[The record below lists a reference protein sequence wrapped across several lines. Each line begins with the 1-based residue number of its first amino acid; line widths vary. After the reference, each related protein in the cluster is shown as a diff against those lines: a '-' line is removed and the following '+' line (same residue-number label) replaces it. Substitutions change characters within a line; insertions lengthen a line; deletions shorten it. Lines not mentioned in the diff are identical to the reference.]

1 LRLSAAGRLLAVW
14 ERTAELST
22 FAFTVHPL
30 TARDVA
36 RKYKL
41 AAWLPDPVV
50 EWSLRF
56 VPPKQVS
63 HITGVRSATGAEV
76 DGYFIACPLTAR
88 QLAEGDPNRAIAK
101 IIEGGRAA
109 QALGAKILGL
119 GAFTSI
125 VGDAGIT
132 IARELDI
139 AVTTGNSYTV
149 ATAMEAAVA
158 AAEMLGHTP
167 RECSVAILGAT
178 GSIGKVAAKM
188 LAPQVAEVVLNA
200 RTGEKLAQL
209 AEEIG
214 DPGCVVRTE
223 TDVAAALR
231 GCQIVIA
238 VTSSLETVV
247 EPEMLAVGAVVC
259 DVARPRDVSK
269 RVAEM
274 RDDVLVIEGGAVAV
288 PGDVEF
294 NFNFGFPPKEAYAC
308 MAETMILALEGK
320 FEDYSLG
327 RDIRIEQVQEIAALG
342 RKHGFKL
349 AGFRSFER
357 RVDAQTIQ
365 RIRERMADASVAT

>member
-1 LRLSAAGRLLAVW
+1 M
-14 ERTAELST
+14 ST

-36 RKYKL
+36 RKYKF
-41 AAWLPDPVV
+41 AAWLPDAAV
-50 EWSLRF
+50 EWGLRF
-56 VPPKQVS
+56 VPAKQVS
-63 HITGVRSATGAEV
+63 HITGVRSAVGAEV
-76 DGYFIACPLTAR
+76 DGYFIACPFTAR
-88 QLAEGDPNRAIAK
+88 QLAEGNPDRAIAK

-109 QALGAKILGL
+109 ERLGARILGL

-149 ATAMEAAVA
+149 ATALEASVTA
-158 AAEMLGHTP
+158 AGLLGHDP
-167 RECSVAILGAT
+167 AECSVAILGAT

-188 LAPQVAEVVLNA
+188 LAPQVREIVLNA
-200 RTGEKLAQL
+200 RTEHKLAEV
-209 AEEIG
+209 AEEI
-214 DPGCVVRTE
+214 DEPSCSVRTE

-231 GCQIVIA
+231 GCEIVIA

-247 EPEMLAVGAVVC
+247 APEMLAPGAVVC

-269 RVAEM
+269 RVAEV
-274 RDDVLVIEGGAVAV
+274 REDVLVIEGGAVAV

-342 RKHGFKL
+342 RKHGFGL

-357 RVDAQTIQ
+357 RVDDALIE
-365 RIRERMADASVAT
+365 RIRDRAQMANAAK